1 MSIENEILKRVS
13 RLETRVVRG
22 FEELGV
28 DTGGDNWMV
37 VDDVNRTAS
46 IATLGRS
53 VMVILT
59 QLRRAG
65 ATQVGKSYELLY
77 KGRVVGS
84 VVLQD
89 VIL

>member
-1 MSIENEILKRVS
+1 MSIENEILNRVS
-13 RLETRVVRG
+13 RLETRLVRG

-28 DTGGDNWMV
+28 DTGGQNWMV

-46 IATLGRS
+46 ITTLGRS

-65 ATQVGKSYELLY
+65 ATQIGKSYDLLY
-77 KGRVVGS
+77 KGRIVGS

-89 VIL
+89 VVL